1 MHFLNGSETLV
12 EKWSSDLP
20 CLTKL
25 CWNRLDKR
33 VFQHLNNLEELHL
46 YMYLAKVDSNIFACN
61 KNLRKLKIESRELTL
76 NSQSFNGLVN
86 LTELDLSDNNL
97 AAVLDGLLGNDS
109 IKLKASTLKNLVNL
123 EKLDLSSNSIQE
135 LDSNIFLCNKKLIKL
150 RLNNNKITKLNEDF
164 FRGLSRLTHLYLAKN
179 QLTSLPEGLFE
190 NCLKVVDLSS
200 NKLIKLETSTF
211 QTWVKLEEL
220 DLSDN
225 NIERAD
231 YSNVFAFNKNLRKL
245 NINEISLT
253 SLNSQSFNGLNLTE
267 LYIEECQIT
276 DLTEDLFNGLDN
288 LTGLDLCG
296 NKIISLPNGI
306 FQNLINLKYLNLSD
320 NQISELPNNLFDSLV
335 NLLKIYL

>member
-1 MHFLNGSETLV
+1 MLCLFRFKINGYEDGQIKVDYCNEFLAIYLLERSIYKTRKNLFGKAVDRVQLNRTKLNELDSAFFNGSETLV

-61 KNLRKLKIESRELTL
+61 KNLRKLKIESRQLTL

-86 LTELDLSDNNL
+86 LTELDLSYNNL
-97 AAVLDGLLGNDS
+97 VALPDGLLGNNS
-109 IKLKASTLKNLVNL
+109 IKLKRLKNLVNL

-135 LDSNIFLCNKKLIKL
+135 IDSNMFFCNKKLIKL

-164 FRGLSRLTHLYLAKN
+164 FRGLSRLTHLYLANN

-190 NCLKVVDLSS
+190 NCWKVVDLSS

-211 QTWVKLEEL
+211 QTWVK
-220 DLSDN
+220 
-225 NIERAD
+225 
-231 YSNVFAFNKNLRKL
+231 
-245 NINEISLT
+245 
-253 SLNSQSFNGLNLTE
+253 
-267 LYIEECQIT
+267 
-276 DLTEDLFNGLDN
+276 
-288 LTGLDLCG
+288 
-296 NKIISLPNGI
+296 
-306 FQNLINLKYLNLSD
+306 
-320 NQISELPNNLFDSLV
+320 
-335 NLLKIYL
+335 

>member
-1 MHFLNGSETLV
+1 VHFLNGSETLV

-25 CWNRLDKR
+25 SWDLLDKR
-33 VFQHLNNLEELHL
+33 ISQHLVNLEELHL

-61 KNLRKLKIESRELTL
+61 KNLRKLKIESRQLTL

-97 AAVLDGLLGNDS
+97 AAVLDGLLGNNS
-109 IKLKASTLKNLVNL
+109 IKLKASLKNLVNL

-135 LDSNIFLCNKKLIKL
+135 IDSNMFFCNKKLIKL
-150 RLNNNKITKLNEDF
+150 RLNNNKITKLNNDF
-164 FRGLSRLTHLYLAKN
+164 FRGLSRLTHLYLANN

-190 NCLKVVDLSS
+190 NCLKVVDLSR

-231 YSNVFAFNKNLRKL
+231 YSNVYAFNKNLRKL

-267 LYIEECQIT
+267 LYIEECQIM
-276 DLTEDLFNGLDN
+276 DLFNGLDN
-288 LTGLDLCG
+288 LTGLDLSG
-296 NKIISLPNGI
+296 NKILSLPDGI